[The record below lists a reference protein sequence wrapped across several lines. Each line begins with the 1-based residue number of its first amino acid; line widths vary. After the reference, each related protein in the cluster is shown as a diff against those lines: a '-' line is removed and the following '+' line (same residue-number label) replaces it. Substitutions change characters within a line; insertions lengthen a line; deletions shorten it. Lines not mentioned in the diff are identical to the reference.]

1 MTQSIR
7 PSDKQRGMNENKE
20 LYDNLIPIK
29 VQSTEREE
37 YSTYLRVQIINTV
50 EKGMNK
56 LTLYLTDDRDP

>member
-7 PSDKQRGMNENKE
+7 ASDKQRGMNENKE